1 MCFVVLQG
9 MGTVLRAIILVMV
22 SNLLCT
28 PVVQLDPISTD
39 ISAFTFLLFIIL
51 YLPSWFYPQN
61 YPDHV
66 WQVERW
72 RRFGS
77 SRFWKN
83 SSCVQLRKLRK
94 LPNTVFFKFRAKQCC
109 VLCCPVRAWDIS
121 VVTKRS
127 SRSPV
132 SLSSVQT
139 QFCSCFWS
147 VHSQSGHPGWL
158 WLHQLECGD
167 PEVVFRVPTMPESL
181 WMPFSSVGPEQHRH
195 PGCSASRFA
204 LYTLQIRAGMQSPSL
219 DVVRKCV
226 GVAAGNMA

>member
-66 WQVERW
+66 WPVERW

-77 SRFWKN
+77 SRFWRN

-147 VHSQSGHPGWL
+147 VHSQVTQGDYGCTSWSVVTLRLFLGCPPCQSL
-158 WLHQLECGD
+158 SECRFPQLALSSTAILAA
-167 PEVVFRVPTMPESL
+167 VP
-181 WMPFSSVGPEQHRH
+181 
-195 PGCSASRFA
+195 AA
-204 LYTLQIRAGMQSPSL
+204 LLCTPC
-219 DVVRKCV
+219 K
-226 GVAAGNMA
+226 

>member
-77 SRFWKN
+77 SRF
-83 SSCVQLRKLRK
+83 
-94 LPNTVFFKFRAKQCC
+94 
-109 VLCCPVRAWDIS
+109 
-121 VVTKRS
+121 
-127 SRSPV
+127 
-132 SLSSVQT
+132 
-139 QFCSCFWS
+139 
-147 VHSQSGHPGWL
+147 
-158 WLHQLECGD
+158 
-167 PEVVFRVPTMPESL
+167 
-181 WMPFSSVGPEQHRH
+181 
-195 PGCSASRFA
+195 
-204 LYTLQIRAGMQSPSL
+204 
-219 DVVRKCV
+219 
-226 GVAAGNMA
+226 